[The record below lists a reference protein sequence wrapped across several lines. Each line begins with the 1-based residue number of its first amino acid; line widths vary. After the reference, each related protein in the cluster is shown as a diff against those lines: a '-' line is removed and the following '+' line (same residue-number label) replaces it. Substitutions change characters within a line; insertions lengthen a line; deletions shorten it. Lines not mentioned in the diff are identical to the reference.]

1 MNNSHCKPAIQS
13 PRRSLWTRKSW
24 TPLKKKKKKNTRIA
38 RSISSSH
45 RGRRDETS
53 THSSIHPLG
62 AWETVASPSLE
73 STNAKKKKKKTQS
86 APFSFCSLSH
96 SNWWERRFLGDEMGE
111 EGDGP
116 AWAGRRRS
124 TRRGSRGGARRTS
137 PRNRSPAAAAATGR
151 RRERERWWGATATAT
166 ATAEEEWGKIRAGKI
181 KEKAYGDGK
190 WASPFWFF

>member
-73 STNAKKKKKKTQS
+73 STNAKKKKKKRNPP
-86 APFSFCSLSH
+86 PFLFAHYRIQIGGREDS
-96 SNWWERRFLGDEMGE
+96 WGMRWERKETDLLELVG
-111 EGDGP
+111 
-116 AWAGRRRS
+116 
-124 TRRGSRGGARRTS
+124 GGALV
-137 PRNRSPAAAAATGR
+137 AAAAEEPGEHHRGIAR
-151 RRERERWWGATATAT
+151 RRRQRLLAGGEREKDGGEQRQRQRQRPRRN
-166 ATAEEEWGKIRAGKI
+166 GKN
-181 KEKAYGDGK
+181 
-190 WASPFWFF
+190 